1 MNEIQL
7 SDSLPV
13 IETEIRQYQNLA
25 GESIFEIGRRLK
37 HVKENDLAHGEF
49 SSWCERIGFQRE
61 YANKHIKVFEEFDGS
76 TSTQLGLSALYEIST
91 LPEPERTKEH
101 VTEKGETKTPDEM
114 TVRELREL
122 KKRLKNQS
130 ETINETTLQ
139 LKSRE
144 KENEILQSKLE
155 QAENKAPEIVERYT
169 EPEDYEELKEN
180 IRRMKRQE
188 KSLSENNKRLM
199 EEISDM
205 RNERS
210 DMDTKSKKYEELTQ
224 AINEMNGRLTEGQL
238 RIKNQKL
245 VYDLVKKSEALISE
259 VAPLTYSISHL
270 GVDDNKYAKE
280 PLIKIAENLEDISSR
295 IRKQLNE
302 NKIIEVE

>member
-101 VTEKGETKTPDEM
+101 VTEKGETIRHLDFDEAM
-114 TVRELREL
+114 EYVARLSITDLPSNYL
-122 KKRLKNQS
+122 K
-130 ETINETTLQ
+130 
-139 LKSRE
+139 
-144 KENEILQSKLE
+144 
-155 QAENKAPEIVERYT
+155 
-169 EPEDYEELKEN
+169 
-180 IRRMKRQE
+180 
-188 KSLSENNKRLM
+188 
-199 EEISDM
+199 
-205 RNERS
+205 
-210 DMDTKSKKYEELTQ
+210 
-224 AINEMNGRLTEGQL
+224 LTE
-238 RIKNQKL
+238 
-245 VYDLVKKSEALISE
+245 
-259 VAPLTYSISHL
+259 
-270 GVDDNKYAKE
+270 
-280 PLIKIAENLEDISSR
+280 
-295 IRKQLNE
+295 KQLELAEKN
-302 NKIIEVE
+302 NDKVHSHYFDKPNFKLDII